1 MCLESKVMLLHA
13 FGKITAVES
22 LMGHTTSPATGFWLG
37 FYQVCIPSCV
47 EGLKYNQKAVCY
59 PCNIHAILYQW
70 EYLARWALTEVERIP
85 RQVRL
90 LTAFV
95 V

>member
-1 MCLESKVMLLHA
+1 MFRKQGDA
-13 FGKITAVES
+13 TACIWQNNSSRVS
-22 LMGHTTSPATGFWLG
+22 YGAYDLPSHGFWLG